1 MNCLPPYG
9 HQGSEGW
16 GDFRKAVLELQDSKQ
31 LSLPGLREAGP
42 EKRPWFDPPGDQTR
56 PY

>member
-1 MNCLPPYG
+1 M
-9 HQGSEGW
+9 
-16 GDFRKAVLELQDSKQ
+16 AVLERQDSKQ
-31 LSLPGLREAGP
+31 LSLPGLRKAKL